1 VDTCAPCTRGTYNS
15 AFGASA
21 CMQCPTSAMPG
32 YRAAVKAL
40 DDAAAAVCEASGLFA
55 SEAPPRTGSVAWR
68 LTSAL
73 GLVITTLCL
82 CQVGA

>member
-73 GLVITTLCL
+73 GLVSMTLCL
-82 CQVGA
+82 CKVGA